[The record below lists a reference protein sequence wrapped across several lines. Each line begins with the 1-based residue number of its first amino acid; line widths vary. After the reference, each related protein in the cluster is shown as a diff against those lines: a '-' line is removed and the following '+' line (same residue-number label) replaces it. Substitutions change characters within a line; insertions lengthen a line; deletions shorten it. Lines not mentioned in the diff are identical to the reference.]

1 MSTVGEEKKNFNI
14 KNNVQSRMNKADYLA
29 QLMKYDHFTL
39 KMEAAR
45 SSKMLVSYHNTKWHH
60 NAKDHDL
67 TLFVQMSTTAY
78 VNTM

>member
-1 MSTVGEEKKNFNI
+1 
-14 KNNVQSRMNKADYLA
+14 
-29 QLMKYDHFTL
+29 
-39 KMEAAR
+39 
-45 SSKMLVSYHNTKWHH
+45 MLVSYHNTKWHH